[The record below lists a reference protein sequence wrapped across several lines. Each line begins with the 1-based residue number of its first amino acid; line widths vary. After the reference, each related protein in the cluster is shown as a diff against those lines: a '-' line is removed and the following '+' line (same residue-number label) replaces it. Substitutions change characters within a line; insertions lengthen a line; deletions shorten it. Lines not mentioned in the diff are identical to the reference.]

1 MSLPDQTEITKAEE
15 TAVSAREFIN
25 YCEAERD
32 RRRNSGDEFDEE
44 SFAVA
49 MERVLRKLKVLE
61 DEGWS

>member
-15 TAVSAREFIN
+15 TGVSAQEFIN